1 MYNRFAEVKYNRIG
15 EGGKG
20 LDMNG
25 LNFQAKAFG
34 ISLKVSSNPLKDF
47 WTTKIYT

>member
-47 WTTKIYT
+47 